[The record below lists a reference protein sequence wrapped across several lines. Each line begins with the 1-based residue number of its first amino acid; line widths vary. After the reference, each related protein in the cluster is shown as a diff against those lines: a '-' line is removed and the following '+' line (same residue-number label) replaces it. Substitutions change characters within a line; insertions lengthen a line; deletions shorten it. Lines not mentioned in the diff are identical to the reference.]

1 MARTR
6 PRFKVRKVACAGQVA
21 PRRRRYTRPWKLPP
35 MSGGRRVAPQG
46 PRPRP
51 GTQVI
56 PGRGTDPPAGQQ
68 GNKAAARQH
77 PRGLMPAPKTT
88 LSFNLGVRANT
99 LSFTTGPRHR
109 QP

>member
-1 MARTR
+1 MAVEEWR
-6 PRFKVRKVACAGQVA
+6 RKA
-21 PRRRRYTRPWKLPP
+21 PVPDQALK
-35 MSGGRRVAPQG
+35 
-46 PRPRP
+46 
-51 GTQVI
+51 VI
-56 PGRGTDPPAGQQ
+56 PGRGTDPRAGQQ

-77 PRGLMPAPKTT
+77 PRGLMPATKTT

>member
-6 PRFKVRKVACAGQVA
+6 LHVKVRKVARAGQVA

-56 PGRGTDPPAGQQ
+56 PGRGTDSAGRPAGQQ
-68 GNKAAARQH
+68 GH
-77 PRGLMPAPKTT
+77 GTPAPE
-88 LSFNLGVRANT
+88 RADASAKDQT
-99 LSFTTGPRHR
+99 VV
-109 QP
+109 

>member
-6 PRFKVRKVACAGQVA
+6 PRFKVRKVACAGQVT

-51 GTQVI
+51 GTQAI
-56 PGRGTDPPAGQQ
+56 PGRGTDPRAGQQ
-68 GNKAAARQH
+68 GNQATARQH
-77 PRGLMPAPKTT
+77 PRGRTPAPKTR

>member
-6 PRFKVRKVACAGQVA
+6 LHVKVRKVARAGQVA
-21 PRRRRYTRPWKLPP
+21 PRRRRYKRPWKLPH

-46 PRPRP
+46 PRSRP
-51 GTQVI
+51 GTQAI
-56 PGRGTDPPAGQQ
+56 LGRGTEPRAGRQ
-68 GNKAAARQH
+68 GNQATARQH
-77 PRGLMPAPKTT
+77 PRGRTPAPKTR

-99 LSFTTGPRHR
+99 LSFTTGPCHR